1 MWLYR
6 LNCFSIMSV
15 AHCAG
20 DDDDPELG
28 TADGTGDR
36 ITWQHTPSSLVQPAT
51 LLNE

>member
-1 MWLYR
+1 
-6 LNCFSIMSV
+6 MSV

-36 ITWQHTPSSLVQPAT
+36 IT
-51 LLNE
+51 